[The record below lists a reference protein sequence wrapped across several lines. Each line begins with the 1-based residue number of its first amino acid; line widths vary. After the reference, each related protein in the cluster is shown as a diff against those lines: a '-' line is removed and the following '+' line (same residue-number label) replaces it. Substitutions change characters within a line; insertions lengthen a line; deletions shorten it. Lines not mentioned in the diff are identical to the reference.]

1 VRTLNVGDVGPTATV
16 HERGDVLRM
25 DADNFTGVPGPYR
38 AWSVEIARLI
48 EVEEHGTLLV
58 IAPTLDA
65 TSVGA
70 ARRPAVLA
78 ATMLSVHRHV
88 RQRGRMAV
96 AGDAGPREVVIGR
109 LLVRP
114 VEGFD
119 DSYLYPVAPRRI
131 LSVGAEFNDATTR
144 SQ

>member
-16 HERGDVLRM
+16 HERDDVLRI
-25 DADNFTGVPGPYR
+25 DTDNFTGVPGPYR

-48 EVEEHGTLLV
+48 DVEEHGALLV
-58 IAPTLDA
+58 TAPTLDA
-65 TSVGA
+65 TSAGA
-70 ARRPAVLA
+70 ATRPAVLA
-78 ATMLSVHRHV
+78 ATKISVHRHV
-88 RQRGRMAV
+88 RQRGRTAV
-96 AGDAGPREVVIGR
+96 ARDPGPRDMIIGR
-109 LLVRP
+109 LSLRP

-131 LSVGAEFNDATTR
+131 LSVGAEFDDATTR

>member
-1 VRTLNVGDVGPTATV
+1 VRTLNVGEVGPTATV
-16 HERGDVLRM
+16 HERGDVLRI
-25 DADNFTGVPGPYR
+25 DNDNFTGVPGPYR
-38 AWSVEIARLI
+38 AWSVETARLI

-70 ARRPAVLA
+70 ATRPAVLA
-78 ATMLSVHRHV
+78 AMILSVHRHV

-96 AGDAGPREVVIGR
+96 AGNAGPRELVIGR
-109 LLVRP
+109 LLCRP

-131 LSVGAEFNDATTR
+131 LSVGAEFEDATTQ